1 MKFAIAEDPAHP
13 PFSLGPAITTVDIPV
28 TEGWN
33 LVGSIGAPVVAAN
46 VTSDPP
52 SMATSQFFGY
62 HDSYVVADVITPG
75 EGYWIKAS
83 VSGTLT
89 LSSTGGE
96 AGPAAGT
103 IRMSLTGESP
113 PPPPGDDPVVEV
125 SPEALPSE
133 FSLTQ
138 NYPNPFN
145 PRTLV
150 EYALPSDEYVVLTVF
165 NTLGQVV
172 ATPVSG
178 YRQAGT
184 HTAEIDAHGL
194 PSGVY
199 FYRLVAGTF
208 SQVRKMAL
216 MR

>member
-1 MKFAIAEDPAHP
+1 M
-13 PFSLGPAITTVDIPV
+13 T
-28 TEGWN
+28 
-33 LVGSIGAPVVAAN
+33 
-46 VTSDPP
+46 
-52 SMATSQFFGY
+52 TSQFFGY
-62 HDSYVVADVITPG
+62 HDSYAVADVITPG
-75 EGYWIKAS
+75 EGYWIKTS

-89 LSSTGGE
+89 LSSSGGA

-125 SPEALPSE
+125 SPEVLPSE
-133 FSLTQ
+133 YSLAQ

-150 EYALPSDEYVVLTVF
+150 EYALPRDEYVVLTVF

-184 HTAEIDAHGL
+184 HTAEIDARGL

-208 SQVRKMAL
+208 SEVRKMAL